1 MYGSWVLLVLIF
13 ISSLPVIVVYIWFCI
28 AKYRFSLVWFLFA
41 LLAGAAT
48 FFPALILQELFSISS
63 FTQGRLALFFEFFV
77 RVALT
82 EELSRLFILFIF
94 FWISGL
100 ISKENLVEPG
110 EGLDQQFSFSLVQ
123 KGAATGLI
131 AGLGFSIL
139 ESARFAASSME
150 FGIILLRFFTAALHG
165 ACGSR
170 VGVAVVMF
178 RANPV
183 RALLRVITATAIH
196 GVYNFMVIRPG
207 VPLIIAFLIAISALT
222 TSIFT
227 IRGASKETPQIP

>member
-170 VGVAVVMF
+170 V
-178 RANPV
+178 
-183 RALLRVITATAIH
+183 
-196 GVYNFMVIRPG
+196 
-207 VPLIIAFLIAISALT
+207 
-222 TSIFT
+222 
-227 IRGASKETPQIP
+227 